1 MVIRKKHRSSEK
13 GEISPLPN
21 ISNMQSRIVG
31 CVFVSSFCYE
41 DYLSSYVMRIPTEY
55 DKETETMDCI
65 LTANLG
71 SR

>member
-1 MVIRKKHRSSEK
+1 
-13 GEISPLPN
+13 
-21 ISNMQSRIVG
+21 MQTRIVG
-31 CVFVSSFCYE
+31 CVFVFLGFCYE
-41 DYLSSYVMRIPTEY
+41 DYYLSSYVMRIPTEY